1 MPDNSSDDVVGVLR
15 DTLKE
20 VVRLR
25 KQNRDLVESAGEPI
39 AVVGMACR
47 YPGGVTSPEQLWELA
62 VSGRDAVSGFPENRG
77 WDLDSLFDADDA
89 RTGTS
94 TTREGGFLHDAPA
107 FDPAFFGISPRE
119 ALAMDPQQRLVLE
132 VSWEV
137 FERAGIDPTSLRG
150 SRTGVFT
157 GLMYHDYG
165 PPLHVPNGL
174 VDGHLLTGGT
184 GSVLSGRVSYVFG
197 LEGPAVTVDT
207 ACSSSLVTLHLA
219 AQALRSG
226 ECSLALAGGVTVMS
240 TPGTFVEFSRQRG
253 LSPDGRCKSFAG
265 AADGTGWSEGAGVLL
280 LEKLS
285 DARRNGHRVLGV
297 VRGSAVNQDGASNGL
312 TAPNGPS
319 QQRVIRAALA
329 NARLT
334 PQDVDVVEAHG
345 TGTRLGDPI
354 EAQALLATY
363 GQDRDEPLWLGSVKS
378 NIGHTQA
385 AAGVAGVIKM
395 VMAMRHGVLP
405 RTLHVDEPTPHVD
418 WSTGSV
424 SLLTDNR
431 DWPDAGRPR
440 RAAVSSF
447 GISGTNAHVI
457 LEQAD
462 AEPVADEPGSTVR
475 GGVVPW
481 VLSARDGA
489 ALRDQAIRLRSFV
502 RRHPEVEPAEIG
514 HALVTTRALHDYRAV
529 VLGETRDE
537 LSDGL
542 DSVAGGVVP
551 GSAGQPSAVWVFP
564 GQGSQWA
571 GMARELLESSPVF
584 AERFAEC
591 ERALEP
597 WVSWSLREAV
607 TSPAPEALDR
617 VDVVQPA
624 LFAVMVSLA
633 AVWRSL
639 GVEPAA
645 VVGHSQGEI
654 AAAVVAGALSLADGA
669 QVVARRSQAIAQHLA
684 GPGGMM
690 SVAASPTH
698 VSEWIARDN
707 VELSIAAINGPA
719 TVIVSGDGA
728 ALDSWGEQLSTQDIR
743 VRRIAV
749 DYASHSPAVE
759 NIRDHVLA
767 AAHGI
772 TPRHS
777 AIPFYSTVSNTW
789 ADTTDM
795 NADYWYRN
803 LRQTV
808 RFAEATEALIAQG
821 HTTFVE
827 ISPHPVLTMAIEQ
840 TAETSNTDLTITGS
854 LRRDEGGLHRLLTS
868 AGHLFTAGVPV
879 NWTNLFT
886 PSTTTLDLPTYPFQR
901 QDFWLPSETSSVD
914 LDSAGLRD
922 AGHPLLGAVVDL
934 VDSDGVLFTGRLSQ
948 ATHPW
953 LADHTVDGTV
963 LLPGTAFLD
972 LVLHVRAGTGH
983 DRVEDLTVHTPLVIP
998 EQGAVHLCVA
1008 VAGSEGGR
1016 REVGVYSRAGDGPW
1030 TRHATGVLTD
1040 EENPCTHDLGE
1051 WPPANAVSV
1060 DVAEVYR
1067 RLGGVDYGPAFQGLG
1082 AVWRRGDETFAEVSA
1097 PGASDFALHPALLAV
1112 AAHAV
1117 EGAGAG
1123 LSPWSWRGVA
1133 LGASGA
1139 ERLRVRMRPVGD
1151 DTFSLHA
1158 FDASG
1163 QPVLAVD
1170 AVGLRSTR
1178 IGAARQDSLYAVDW
1192 TPVRAPASS
1201 PLRWAV
1207 LGEDSLGVAAA
1218 LDARGEPVVTWSG
1231 LSDDPADVVVLP
1243 VVATGGDPAAVTR
1256 EVVNRVLAVVQE
1268 WLADERFAESRLV
1281 VLTSGA
1287 VDVADLRGVATAPVW
1302 GLVRAAQA
1310 EHPDRLVLVD
1320 ADDASALPEAVAVG
1334 EPQVVLRGGASRVP
1348 RLARRAPVERTPPA
1362 LDADG
1367 TVLVTGA
1374 TGGLGSLVARH
1385 LVVEHGVRRLLLTS
1399 RRGVTAPGAE
1409 DLVAELTAL
1418 GAEVTLAAC
1427 DMADREAVAELLGA
1441 IPAQHPLAAVVH
1453 TAGVLDDG
1461 VVQAL
1466 TPERVDRVM
1475 LPKVDAAWH
1484 LHELTTGLDLAAF
1497 VLFSSVAGTVGGA
1510 GQANYAAANAFLDA
1524 LAEHRRATG
1533 LPAQSLAWGLWA
1545 GESNLTADLGEVDL
1559 RRLGRS
1565 GIAAMSSAEGLVL
1578 FDAALRDGRAVLAPV
1593 RLDLPAIRAGAVPH
1607 VLRGLVRAPE
1617 RRAAASTSP
1626 LLDRLRA
1633 ADAGEQGR
1641 IVLDVVCAQ
1650 AAAVLGH
1657 ASADGIVDS
1666 RAFREFGFDSLTAV
1680 ELRNRLAD
1688 ATGIRLPATVV
1699 FDHPTPGAL
1708 AEYLRDELLDTATAV
1723 ATGASLGIASDDD
1736 AVAIVAMGCRFPGGA
1751 DTPERFWELLLDGRH
1766 AVSEFPDDRGWDTE
1780 ALYDPDPDRVGKSS
1794 VRQGGF
1800 VHDAGRF
1807 DAGFFGISPR
1817 EALAMDPQQRLLLE
1831 VSWEVFERAGIDP
1844 TALRGSATGVFVGT
1858 NGQDYASGS
1867 GRVPDGAEGYLL
1879 TGGAGSV
1886 LSGRVS
1892 YVFGLEGPAVTVDTA
1907 CSSSLVGMHLAAQSL
1922 RAGECSLALA
1932 GGVTVMAT
1940 PSTFVEFSRQRGLA
1954 PDARCKSFAGAA
1966 DGTGWSEGLGLL
1978 LLEKLSD
1985 ARRNGHRVLGVLRG
1999 SAVNQDG
2006 ASNGLSAPNGP
2017 SQQRVI
2023 RAALANARLTPQD
2036 VDVVEA
2042 HGTGTRLGDPIE
2054 AQALLTTYGQDRDRP
2069 LWLGSVKSNIGHTQA
2084 AAGVAGVIKVVMAMR
2099 HGVLPATLHVDEP
2112 TPHVDWDAGAVSLA
2126 TAAVDWP
2133 RTGRPRRAGVSS
2145 FGISGTNAHVILEQP
2160 DAEPDAEPDAD
2171 AGVVPLVLSA
2181 RSASALREQAD
2192 RLLALVRESPDV
2204 AWSDIGASLVTTRA
2218 VHDHR
2223 AVVHGGTGAD
2233 LVAGLE
2239 ALAAGRAL
2247 PGVVVGEA
2255 SARPK
2260 VALLFSG
2267 QGSQY
2272 PGMGAGL
2279 HEGVPAFARALDE
2292 VFEAFDGLLDRPLRE
2307 VVFGSDAE
2315 VLERTEFTQPA
2326 LFAFEVATARVLRE
2340 WGVRPDFLIGHSVGE
2355 IAAAHVAGVFSLRDA
2370 CVLVAARGRLMQAA
2384 PAGGAMLS
2392 VTATADEVA
2401 ESLVDGVEIAA
2412 VNGPA
2417 SVVVSGDA
2425 DAVAEVAAHWAE
2437 RGRKTS
2443 GLKVSHAFHSAHM
2456 DGVLDELHRVA
2467 AGISY
2472 QPPRIPVVSNVS
2484 GAVVGPERLCD
2495 PAHWVE
2501 HVRGRVRFF
2510 DGLADLAGRGVTTFI
2525 EVGPGGALTTAVRN
2539 GLDDGV
2545 VAVPVTRREHPEV
2558 DTLSA
2563 ALAAVFVRGSR
2574 VDWASVQGGRTTRPV
2589 ELPTYPFQRER
2600 YWLTRSGSGDVTA
2613 AGLSAADHPL
2623 LGAALGLASGDGR
2636 VFTGRLSRR
2645 THPWLADH
2653 VVRDRALFPAT
2664 AFLELATH
2672 VGGSLGCGLVE
2683 ELVVEAP
2690 LVVAEDGDVVLQ
2702 AAVADADPDG
2712 RRTFEVYSREAGS
2725 DPWTRHASGVLA
2737 PTGPVDAHDLGE
2749 WPPVGGEAVDVDGL
2763 YQRFTESGF
2772 EYGPVFQGLRAAWR
2786 REGEVFGEVALPA
2799 GQEADRFGVHPAL
2812 LDAALHTMVYAG
2824 VDGVDSGIMP
2834 FTWGGVSL
2842 HRTGAQRLRVR
2853 LSRTAGD
2860 TVALTASDELGRP
2873 VLSVASLV
2881 MRPVPARLAG
2891 AGQGS
2896 LYGVDWVP
2904 AQRAATGADQ
2914 VAIGGARADYVD
2926 LTALG
2931 EAVEAGTPVPAS
2943 VVFECPPGDGGPA
2956 AVTGQVLATV
2966 REWLADGR
2974 FAASRLVVVTRN
2986 AVATGREGGVDLAHA
3001 PVWGLLRSAQ
3011 SEHPGRFALVDLDE
3025 HGDHSAA
3032 ADEPQAAVRDGEVLV
3047 PRLVRRRVAERSRPV
3062 FGPDG
3067 TVLVTGATGTLGRAV
3082 ARHLV
3087 TAHGVRRLLLVS
3099 RRGADTDLVDGLTA
3113 LGAEVRA
3120 ESCDVADRAALAAV
3134 LSGVPD
3140 EHPLTAVVHTAGV
3153 IDDGVVESLDA
3164 ERVERVFRP
3173 KVDGALNL
3181 HELTKDADLTAFVL
3195 FSSVAGVIG
3204 SAGQGNYSAA
3214 NTFLDALAAQRR
3226 LLGLPAVSLAWGL
3239 WAEDSGMTSKLDAA
3253 DLRRIARSGVVPL
3266 SSEDNLAL
3274 FDAATAG
3281 DEPLLVPVKLDAAG
3295 GQSPLLRSVAGT
3307 PRAAAGVEDGGWA
3320 RRLAGRS
3327 DTEQHK
3333 ILLEFVSAEAAAV
3346 LGHTDARAVAPDRGL
3361 LDSGFDSLTAVELR
3375 NRLGS
3380 GTGLRLQ
3387 ATLLFDYPT
3396 PAAIAGHLRTG
3407 LVRDA
3412 DGAVADAVLSGID
3425 GLRSSLAAL
3434 SPAGDLG
3441 AEVTER
3447 LEELLRAWRD
3457 AAGDGA
3463 VAAGSGD
3470 LDSASD
3476 EEMFDLIGKRFGI
3489 S

>member
-47 YPGGVTSPEQLWELA
+47 YPGGVTSPEQLWDLA

-119 ALAMDPQQRLVLE
+119 ALAMDPQQRLLLE

-137 FERAGIDPTSLRG
+137 FERAGIDALSLRG
-150 SRTGVFT
+150 SRTGVFA

-226 ECSLALAGGVTVMS
+226 ECSLAVAGGVTVMS

-253 LSPDGRCKSFAG
+253 LSPDGRCKSFAH

-297 VRGSAVNQDGASNGL
+297 IRGSAVNQDGASNGL

-329 NARLT
+329 NAKLT
-334 PQDVDVVEAHG
+334 PRDVDVVEAHG

-405 RTLHVDEPTPHVD
+405 RTLHVDQPTPHVD
-418 WSTGSV
+418 WSMGAV
-424 SLLTDNR
+424 ELLTDNR
-431 DWPDAGRPR
+431 DWPETGRPR

-457 LEQAD
+457 LEQPD
-462 AEPVADEPGSTVR
+462 AEPITDAPGSAAQ

-481 VLSARDGA
+481 VVSARDGA
-489 ALRDQAIRLRSFV
+489 ALREQAIRLRSFV
-502 RRHPEVEPAEIG
+502 RRHPEVEPADIG
-514 HALVTTRALHDYRAV
+514 RALVTTRALHDHRAV
-529 VLGETRDE
+529 VLGGTADE
-537 LSDGL
+537 LSEGL
-542 DSVAGGVVP
+542 DALATGVVSA
-551 GSAGQPSAVWVFP
+551 SAGQPDVVWVFP

-571 GMARELLESSPVF
+571 GMARELLETSPVF

-591 ERALEP
+591 EQALRP

-669 QVVARRSQAIAQHLA
+669 QVVARRSQAIAEHLA

-690 SVAASPTH
+690 SVAAPVDT
-698 VSEWIARDN
+698 VREWITRDG
-707 VELSIAAINGPA
+707 VAVSIAAVNGPA
-719 TVIVSGDGA
+719 TVVVSGDGTV
-728 ALDSWGEQLSTQDIR
+728 LDSWGEQLSTQDIR
-743 VRRIAV
+743 VRRVAV

-759 NIRDHVLA
+759 GIREHVLA
-767 AAHGI
+767 ATEGI
-772 TPRHS
+772 TPLN
-777 AIPFYSTVSNTW
+777 AETPFYSTVTNSW
-789 ADTTDM
+789 ADTTSLD
-795 NADYWYRN
+795 ADYWYQN
-803 LRQTV
+803 LRETV
-808 RFAEATEALIAQG
+808 RFAEATEALIEQG
-821 HTTFVE
+821 HTAFLE
-827 ISPHPVLTMAIEQ
+827 ISPHPVLTTSIE
-840 TAETSNTDLTITGS
+840 AGETDLTVVGS
-854 LRRDEGGLHRLLTS
+854 LRRDEGSLRRLLTS
-868 AGHLFTAGVPV
+868 AGELFTAGVPV
-879 NWTNLFT
+879 DWASLFT
-886 PSTTTLDLPTYPFQR
+886 GTAKALDLPTYPFQR
-901 QDFWLPSETSSVD
+901 QDFWLPSGTSTVD
-914 LDSAGLRD
+914 VASAGLRD

-934 VDSDGVLFTGRLSQ
+934 VDSDGLLFTGRLSL

-963 LLPGTAFLD
+963 VLPGTAFLD
-972 LVLHVRAGTGH
+972 LVLHVRTGTGH

-998 EQGAVHLCVA
+998 ERAAVHLCVA
-1008 VAGSEGGR
+1008 VAGSGGGR
-1016 REVGVYSRAGDGPW
+1016 REVGVYTRVEDGPW
-1030 TRHATGVLTD
+1030 TRHATGVLSD
-1040 EENPCTHDLGE
+1040 EETVLQHDLRE
-1051 WPPANAVSV
+1051 WPPAGAVPV

-1067 RLGGVDYGPAFQGLG
+1067 RLGGVDYGPALQGLG
-1082 AVWRRGDETFAEVSA
+1082 AVWRRGDETFAEVAA

-1117 EGAGAG
+1117 EGTGAG
-1123 LSPWSWRGVA
+1123 LSPWSWRGVT
-1133 LGASGA
+1133 LGASGV
-1139 ERLRVRMRPVGD
+1139 EQLRVRMRPVGD

-1158 FDASG
+1158 SDVSG
-1163 QPVLAVD
+1163 RPVLEVE

-1178 IGAARQDSLYAVDW
+1178 VEPGTQDSLYAVDW
-1192 TPVRAPASS
+1192 TAVRAPAST
-1201 PLRWAV
+1201 PRRWAV
-1207 LGEDSLGVAAA
+1207 LGEDRLGVAAA
-1218 LDARGEPVVTWSG
+1218 LDARGEPVVTWSE
-1231 LSDDPADVVVLP
+1231 LSDDPVDVVVVP
-1243 VVATGGDPAAVTR
+1243 VVAPDGDPVAVTR
-1256 EVVNRVLAVVQE
+1256 EVVNRVLALVRD
-1268 WLADERFAESRLV
+1268 WLADERFTGSRLV

-1287 VDVADLRGVATAPVW
+1287 VDVADVRGVATAPVW

-1320 ADDASALPEAVAVG
+1320 ADDASALPEAVAGG
-1334 EPQVVLRGGASRVP
+1334 EPQVVLRGGALRVP
-1348 RLARRAPVERTPPA
+1348 RLVRRGPADQVPPA

-1374 TGGLGSLVARH
+1374 TGSLGSLVARH
-1385 LVVEHGVRRLLLTS
+1385 LVVEHGVRHLLLTS
-1399 RRGVTAPGAE
+1399 RRGAAAPGAD
-1409 DLVAELTAL
+1409 DLVAELTSL

-1427 DMADREAVAELLGA
+1427 DMADRDAVADLLGGV
-1441 IPAQHPLAAVVH
+1441 PARHPLTAVVH

-1484 LHELTTGLDLAAF
+1484 LHELTGGLDLAAF

-1545 GESNLTADLGEVDL
+1545 GESSLTADLGEVDL

-1565 GIAAMSSAEGLVL
+1565 GIAALSSAEGLAL

-1617 RRAAASTSP
+1617 RKAAASP
-1626 LLDRLRA
+1626 LLDRLRE
-1633 ADAGEQGR
+1633 ADAEEQGR
-1641 IVLDVVCAQ
+1641 IVLDLVCAQ

-1657 ASADGIVDS
+1657 DSADGIVDS

-1688 ATGIRLPATVV
+1688 TTGIRLPATVV

-1708 AEYLRDELLDTATAV
+1708 AEHLRAELLDTATAV
-1723 ATGASLGIASDDD
+1723 ATGPAIGVASDDD
-1736 AVAIVAMGCRFPGGA
+1736 AIAIVAMGCRFPGGA
-1751 DTPERFWELLLDGRH
+1751 DTPERFWELLRDGRH
-1766 AVSEFPDDRGWDTE
+1766 AVSGFPDDRGWDTE
-1780 ALYDPDPDRVGKSS
+1780 ALFDPDPDRVGKSY
-1794 VRQGGF
+1794 VREGGF

-1844 TALRGSATGVFVGT
+1844 TGLRGSATGVFVGT

-1867 GRVPDGAEGYLL
+1867 GKVPDGAEGYLL

-1907 CSSSLVGMHLAAQSL
+1907 CSSSLVGMHLAAQAL

-1966 DGTGWSEGLGLL
+1966 DGTGWSEGVGLL

-1985 ARRNGHRVLGVLRG
+1985 ARRNGHRVLGVIRG

-2023 RAALANARLTPQD
+2023 RAALANARLTPQE

-2054 AQALLTTYGQDRDRP
+2054 AQALLATYGQDRDEP

-2084 AAGVAGVIKVVMAMR
+2084 AAGVAGVIKVVLAMR
-2099 HGVLPATLHVDEP
+2099 HGVVPATLHVDEP

-2145 FGISGTNAHVILEQP
+2145 FGISGTNAHVVLELP
-2160 DAEPDAEPDAD
+2160 EDGEPRQHGEPD

-2181 RSASALREQAD
+2181 RSGSALREQAS

-2204 AWSDIGASLVTTRA
+2204 SWSDIGSSLVTTRA

-2233 LVAGLE
+2233 LVAGLD

-2292 VFEAFDGLLDRPLRE
+2292 VVEAFDGLLDRPLRD

-2326 LFAFEVATARVLRE
+2326 LFAFEVAASRVLRE

-2384 PAGGAMLS
+2384 PAGGAMVS

-2412 VNGPA
+2412 VNGPT

-2425 DAVAEVAAHWAE
+2425 DAVAEVAAHWAQ

-2443 GLKVSHAFHSAHM
+2443 GLRVSHAFHSAHM

-2484 GAVVGPERLCD
+2484 GAVVEPERLCD
-2495 PAHWVE
+2495 PGYWVE
-2501 HVRGRVRFF
+2501 HVRARVRFF

-2525 EVGPGGALTTAVRN
+2525 EVGPGGALTAAVRN
-2539 GLDDGV
+2539 GLDGAT
-2545 VAVPVTRREHPEV
+2545 AVPVTRREHPEV
-2558 DTLSA
+2558 ETLST
-2563 ALAAVFVRGSR
+2563 ALATAFVRGAR
-2574 VDWASVQGGRTTRPV
+2574 VDWAAVQGGRTTRPV

-2600 YWLTRSGSGDVTA
+2600 YWLTRSEGPGDVTA
-2613 AGLSAADHPL
+2613 AGLSTADHPL

-2645 THPWLADH
+2645 SHPWLADH

-2672 VGGSLGCGLVE
+2672 VGGSLGCGQVE

-2690 LVVAEDGDVVLQ
+2690 LIVAEDGDVVLQ
-2702 AAVADADPDG
+2702 VAVADAEPDG
-2712 RRTFEVYSREAGS
+2712 RRTFEVYSRESGS
-2725 DPWTRHASGVLA
+2725 DTWTRHASGALA
-2737 PTGPVDAHDLGE
+2737 PTGPAAEDDLGE
-2749 WPPVGGEAVDVDGL
+2749 WPPPGEAIDVDGL
-2763 YQRFTESGF
+2763 YERFTESGF

-2786 REGEVFGEVALPA
+2786 RDGEVFGEVTLPA

-2824 VDGVDSGIMP
+2824 LDGVDSGIMP
-2834 FTWGGVSL
+2834 FTWAGVSL

-2853 LSRTAGD
+2853 LVRTAAD

-2873 VLSVASLV
+2873 VLSVSSLV

-2891 AGQGS
+2891 GAGQGS
-2896 LYGVDWVP
+2896 VYGVDWVP
-2904 AQRAATGADQ
+2904 APRATTGADQ
-2914 VAIGGARADYVD
+2914 VTIGGARADYVD
-2926 LTALG
+2926 LAALD
-2931 EAVEAGTPVPAS
+2931 EAVEAGAPVPAS
-2943 VVFECPPGDGGPA
+2943 VVFECPSGDGGPA
-2956 AVTGQVLATV
+2956 EVTGQVLTTV
-2966 REWLADGR
+2966 REWLADER

-2986 AVATGREGGVDLAHA
+2986 AVATGREHGVDLAHA

-3011 SEHPGRFALVDLDE
+3011 SEHPDRFALVDLDE
-3025 HGDHSAA
+3025 HGDHAIA

-3047 PRLVRRRVAERSRPV
+3047 PRLVRRRVAEQARPV

-3134 LSGVPD
+3134 LSGVSGD
-3140 EHPLTAVVHTAGV
+3140 HPLAAVVHTAGV
-3153 IDDGVVESLDA
+3153 IDDGVVASLDA

-3181 HELTKDADLTAFVL
+3181 HELTRDADLSAFVL

-3204 SAGQGNYSAA
+3204 SAGQGNYAAA

-3266 SSEDNLAL
+3266 STEDNLAL

-3307 PRAAAGVEDGGWA
+3307 PRAAARVEDEGWA

-3333 ILLEFVSAEAAAV
+3333 ILLEYVSAEAAAV

-3380 GTGLRLQ
+3380 GTGLRLP

-3407 LVRDA
+3407 LVQDA
-3412 DGAVADAVLSGID
+3412 DGAAAGAVLSGIA

-3434 SPAGDLG
+3434 SPSSPVG

-3447 LEELLRAWRD
+3447 LEELLRGWRD

-3463 VAAGSGD
+3463 VAAGD

-3476 EEMFDLIGKRFGI
+3476 EEMFDLLGKRFGI